1 MGSRRKP
8 HPKFH
13 DIHGILLL
21 DKPLGMSSN
30 AALQHARRLV
40 GAAKGGHTGSLDPL
54 ATGLLPLCFGEA
66 TKLAGLLLGAH
77 KAYEAEVTLGITTS
91 TADGE
96 GDITSRRDVPVF
108 GDDALEVALATLR
121 GSITQVPPVY
131 SAIKKDGVPLYRLAR
146 EGVPVAAEP
155 RQVTVFSLRVLARE
169 GDRLRLY
176 VECSSGTYIRSIAVD
191 LGERL
196 GCGGHL
202 SALRRLWVDPFTEP
216 AMVTMEVLEAAAA
229 AGPGPLD
236 ACLLPVE
243 AGLAHLPSVRLDA
256 EQGRI
261 FAFGQPVPIAAD
273 PGRYAVFSENG
284 RLMAVGEVGA
294 DAILR
299 SQRGLNLPEPA

>member
-66 TKLAGLLLGAH
+66 TKLAGLLLGSQ
-77 KAYEAEVTLGITTS
+77 KAYKAEITLGVTTS

-96 GDITSRRDVPVF
+96 GDITSRRDVPVL
-108 GDDALEVALATLR
+108 GDDALEAALATLR
-121 GSITQVPPVY
+121 GTITQVPPVY

-146 EGVPVAAEP
+146 EGAPVTAEP
-155 RQVTVFSLRVLARE
+155 RQVTVSSLRLLARD

-216 AMVTMEVLEAAAA
+216 KMVTMQDLEAAAG

-256 EQGRI
+256 EQGRV
-261 FAFGQPVPIAAD
+261 FAFGQPVPVAVD
-273 PGRYAVFSENG
+273 PGLYAVFSENG
-284 RLMAVGEVGA
+284 RLMAVGEVGV

-299 SQRGLNLPEPA
+299 SHRGLNLPEPA